1 MEYTRVGPG
10 LPPVHGARAGA
21 LILGSFPSPK
31 SREQGFFYGHPQN
44 RFWPLLAALTG
55 APAPAHGD
63 IAAKKRLITE
73 NGLALWDVIRC
84 CSIRG
89 ASDASIRDVEPNAIP
104 ELIAALGVQ
113 AVFCNGAAAAR
124 LYARY
129 IQPAAGLA
137 AVRLPST
144 SPANAACAPDALRRA
159 WVRRWPPG
167 CPAGQILKNCKIA
180 PKSCKKRAEKLHPA
194 PVCIIMAVYGRF
206 AVAKSRSSDIH
217 SR

>member
-1 MEYTRVGPG
+1 MAISP
-10 LPPVHGARAGA
+10 
-21 LILGSFPSPK
+21 PK
-31 SREQGFFYGHPQN
+31 SASSQKTASP
-44 RFWPLLAALTG
+44 
-55 APAPAHGD
+55 
-63 IAAKKRLITE
+63 
-73 NGLALWDVIRC
+73 LWDVIRC

-144 SPANAACAPDALRRA
+144 SPGQRGLRAGCAAPRLGCGAGPLAARR
-159 WVRRWPPG
+159 G
-167 CPAGQILKNCKIA
+167 K
-180 PKSCKKRAEKLHPA
+180 
-194 PVCIIMAVYGRF
+194 F
-206 AVAKSRSSDIH
+206 
-217 SR
+217 

>member
-55 APAPAHGD
+55 APVPAHGD
-63 IAAKKRLITE
+63 IAAKKRLITD

-129 IQPAAGLA
+129 IQPAVGLA

-159 WVRRWPPG
+159 WGAALAPWLPG
-167 CPAGQILKNCKIA
+167 GANF
-180 PKSCKKRAEKLHPA
+180 EKL
-194 PVCIIMAVYGRF
+194 
-206 AVAKSRSSDIH
+206 
-217 SR
+217 

>member
-73 NGLALWDVIRC
+73 T
-84 CSIRG
+84 
-89 ASDASIRDVEPNAIP
+89 ASPS
-104 ELIAALGVQ
+104 GTSS
-113 AVFCNGAAAAR
+113 AAAPSAAR
-124 LYARY
+124 RT
-129 IQPAAGLA
+129 
-137 AVRLPST
+137 LPSGMSNQT
-144 SPANAACAPDALRRA
+144 P
-159 WVRRWPPG
+159 
-167 CPAGQILKNCKIA
+167 
-180 PKSCKKRAEKLHPA
+180 
-194 PVCIIMAVYGRF
+194 
-206 AVAKSRSSDIH
+206 SRS
-217 SR
+217 

>member
-63 IAAKKRLITE
+63 IAAKKAPHHRQRPRPLGRHPLLLHPRRVGRFHPGCRTK
-73 NGLALWDVIRC
+73 
-84 CSIRG
+84 
-89 ASDASIRDVEPNAIP
+89 RDP

-144 SPANAACAPDALRRA
+144 SRPTRPARRCAAPRWGAALAPWLARR
-159 WVRRWPPG
+159 G
-167 CPAGQILKNCKIA
+167 K
-180 PKSCKKRAEKLHPA
+180 
-194 PVCIIMAVYGRF
+194 F
-206 AVAKSRSSDIH
+206 
-217 SR
+217 